1 MNQAK
6 RSFQGQGRGANFKSG
21 IAGGSDRCVGKKFK
35 KTPAVQRDDSSFLDG
50 KKWDRDNENLRFT
63 LNSNR
68 YVLLFIVSSDITYR
82 ILLGN

>member
-35 KTPAVQRDDSSFLDG
+35 KPMAVQREDSSYLDG
-50 KKWDRDNENLRFT
+50 KKWDRDNEKLRFT
-63 LNSNR
+63 LNSNQ
-68 YVLLFIVSSDITYR
+68 YVLLLLCVVF
-82 ILLGN
+82 LLGN